1 VTYDYFK
8 IISSSHPAADNT
20 NTNSGSVF
28 VITKKELLS
37 SSDYDLKKHNKL
49 QLNFFFFL
57 KKNIIHEKK
66 LDLF

>member
-20 NTNSGSVF
+20 NTVF
-28 VITKKELLS
+28 VITKKVLS

-49 QLNFFFFL
+49 QLNFFF
-57 KKNIIHEKK
+57 
-66 LDLF
+66 LFEEEHYS

>member
-20 NTNSGSVF
+20 NTVF

-57 KKNIIHEKK
+57 KKNIIHEKN
-66 LDLF
+66 

>member
-28 VITKKELLS
+28 VITTKKELLS

-49 QLNFFFFL
+49 QLNFFF
-57 KKNIIHEKK
+57 
-66 LDLF
+66 LFEEEHYS

>member
-28 VITKKELLS
+28 VITTKKELLLS

-49 QLNFFFFL
+49 QLNFFF
-57 KKNIIHEKK
+57 
-66 LDLF
+66 LFEEEHY